1 MTSRSNPH
9 KQVLRTERIGPVK
22 SKQGK
27 EIPDEVKRGIDEFL
41 TPEEVQKFSRTDK
54 ASLAERVNV
63 YLTPSES
70 AEWKLKPRYRDIKQF
85 LKHKIAETKSRI
97 KWKLTT
103 FDYEESSLEIKDRIK
118 LKTYRLLL
126 RDIENKD
133 SLSRAGAKSVIKTE
147 SFEADYADTIGVNEE
162 EMEEEEEDLVD
173 SDDDDDED
181 GY

>member
-70 AEWKLKPRYRDIKQF
+70 AEWKSKPRYRDIKQF
-85 LKHKIAETKSRI
+85 LKHKIAETKIRI
-97 KWKLTT
+97 KWKKTT
-103 FDYEESSLEIKDRIK
+103 FDYEESLEIKDRIK

-126 RDIENKD
+126 RDIESKV
-133 SLSRAGAKSVIKTE
+133 SLNGAVYRSVTKTE
-147 SFEADYADTIGVNEE
+147 EHENNYEDTVEEDEE
-162 EMEEEEEDLVD
+162 EMDEDQGELVD
-173 SDDDDDED
+173 SDYDDDED
-181 GY
+181 VY